1 MSSTTGIRESRIL
14 DALSQRGFVSVAELQ
29 MELGCS
35 DVTVRRDLAR
45 LNRHGLVRRTH
56 GGAVKNGSDELP
68 FTSKVVEMSEAKK
81 RIGEVAAR
89 MVCDGQAIG
98 LTGGTTTQQVARALA
113 ARKDITIVTN
123 AITVAME
130 LADSACR
137 VIVTGGE
144 LRGTT
149 YELVGPLSE
158 PVAQQVHLDLVF
170 VGVDGFSPETGLTTH
185 NPMEARVNR
194 VFIDRS
200 DKVIVVTD
208 HTKLGHKTFAQIAP
222 AAAVQALVTDREAP
236 SHILEAFETSGI
248 EVITA

>member
-1 MSSTTGIRESRIL
+1 MSSASGTRRSKIVAAVSE
-14 DALSQRGFVSVAELQ
+14 RGFVSVTELQ
-29 MELGCS
+29 LELGCS
-35 DVTVRRDLAR
+35 DVTVRRDLAS
-45 LNRHGLVRRTH
+45 LSRHGQLRRTH
-56 GGAVKNGSDELP
+56 GGAVKNGSHELP
-68 FTSKVVEMSEAKK
+68 YTSKVTAMAAAKK

-89 MVCDGQAIG
+89 MVSDGQAIG
-98 LTGGTTTQQVARALA
+98 LTGGTTTQQVARALVA
-113 ARKDITIVTN
+113 KQDLTVVTN

-130 LADSACR
+130 LANSSCR

-149 YELVGPLSE
+149 YELVGPLTE
-158 PVAQQVHLDLVF
+158 PVAQQIHLDLVF
-170 VGVDGFSPETGLTTH
+170 VGVDGFSFDGGLTTH

-222 AAAVQALVTDREAP
+222 VTTASALVTDRDAP
-236 SHILEAFETSGI
+236 PEILDSLKESGI
-248 EVITA
+248 DVVTA